1 MTTYNKATLKTFFQT
16 NDIPDGS
23 DYANLIDSQVN
34 IVETSVQSMG
44 GPLYTPELITNRVSA
59 SNISLG
65 GDVLNAFIGNNINL
79 GAGNNFIVSAANN
92 IRASAQNSVNITG
105 INSVLL
111 TGGDATDVSNSI
123 SINSSFVNISGNG
136 TLSINI
142 PATTS
147 ALTASKITSTEY
159 FSTPVIVSAAGTAQG
174 TAALLTSTIHVGKG
188 IVDGS
193 TTGFGLQANKTGK
206 IQYLYNN
213 GASANLWP
221 PTGGTINGLAANA
234 ALSLVASAMVT
245 ILHIGASAYAV
256 K

>member
-44 GPLYTPELITNRVSA
+44 GPLFTPELITNRVSA
-59 SNISLG
+59 SNIILG
-65 GDVLNAFIGNNINL
+65 GDTLNASIGNNINF
-79 GAGNNFIVSAANN
+79 GAENSFIVSAGNN

-105 INSVLL
+105 VNSILL

-159 FSTPVIVSAAGTAQG
+159 FGISGVVSAAGTAQA
-174 TAALLTSTIHVGKG
+174 TAAILTNTINIGKG
-188 IVDGS
+188 VVDGS
-193 TTGFGLQANKTGK
+193 TTGFALQGNKTNK
-206 IQYLYNN
+206 IQYLYNT

-221 PTGGTINGLAANA
+221 PTGGTINGLAANLP
-234 ALSLVASAMVT
+234 LSLVASAMVT